1 MKLKHLSAEI
11 TLARKK
17 PVLDSEFILFN
28 VLYEDGRRTSNRK
41 VPSANLSGA
50 DGDEP
55 ARSFLEAQDNKI
67 AEMSG
72 NPRGMIKSIT
82 RS

>member
-1 MKLKHLSAEI
+1 M
-11 TLARKK
+11 ARRK
-17 PVLDSEFILFN
+17 PVADSLF
-28 VLYEDGRRTSNRK
+28 VMFDVVYDDGRRTSNRK
-41 VPSANLSGA
+41 VPRAELGGPDCDNV
-50 DGDEP
+50 

-72 NPRGMIKSIT
+72 SPRGMIKSIK